1 MKTVYLASPFRGDYK
16 RNQKFARKALRYAI
30 LQNTIPLAPHLL
42 YPQVLDDNSPRE
54 RKLGL
59 RLGLA
64 LIPLCDEVWVMGS
77 TITEGMRGEIT
88 TAKDLRIPIRFIKAV
103 G

>member
-42 YPQVLDDNSPRE
+42 YPQVLDDNNPRE
-54 RKLGL
+54 RKLVL

-64 LIPLCDEVWVMGS
+64 LIPLCDEVWVMGD
-77 TITEGMRGEIT
+77 TITEGMRGEIN
-88 TAKDLRIPIRFIKAV
+88 TAKDLRIPIRFIKE
-103 G
+103 GG

>member
-30 LQNTIPLAPHLL
+30 LHNTIPLAPHLL
-42 YPQVLDDNSPRE
+42 YPQVLDDNNPRE

-64 LIPLCDEVWVMGS
+64 LIPLCDEVWVMGD
-77 TITEGMRGEIT
+77 TITEGMRGEIN
-88 TAKDLRIPIRFIKAV
+88 TAKDLRIPIRFIKE
-103 G
+103 GG